1 MPRQTSPKD
10 AVRTWGAPTVRAGKP
25 LRPSRE
31 EAPSEASGASLRSF
45 DFSRISITPPPPPSA
60 SPERTAAAIRDAARD
75 GTRGAGGPLP
85 HGEAIQRSFGR
96 HDISRVRTH
105 ADGAAAA
112 AATRM
117 KAGAFTVGEHL
128 AFAGPP
134 GLRLAAHEA
143 AHAVQQRAG
152 ARPDGGVGRDGDVF
166 ERLADA
172 VAERVV
178 RGASSEALLDKLA
191 AGPRAGAPSGGRAA
205 PAVQLASWSSLY
217 GTNAED
223 KAKAVKAQIGD
234 ARPGWSAASDLA
246 SGGKKGTKVYGF
258 KLTAADI
265 LEVIR
270 TAESERG
277 VNNILGQPGTADRKT
292 HEDQIASYVQGM
304 AAAFDVME
312 IDTVES
318 QAAFAAHAVGETL
331 LSRFTEAQTKLFVD
345 DPKKAVVST
354 SLMTDKKDPTGKS
367 GQILGPRRYRGITN
381 IDPTGVIPDKDKGMA
396 AEDFNK
402 TFIGRGPIQVTDR
415 DNYMKT
421 LMYMETRADLLQETL
436 DKVPKERSQYRAEL
450 TEKLALVREAM
461 KAIEADPTAAADPK
475 YAFLFSAAFMHT
487 SVLLQTTA
495 SFGPEKDFTKS
506 AGFGG
511 GFKDDRG
518 PQKTKAYK
526 KAYEL
531 LIERNFGHQARMPEQ
546 YEEPRKWH
554 PPPPMP

>member
-10 AVRTWGAPTVRAGKP
+10 GVRKSGAPAVRAGEP
-25 LRPSRE
+25 PHPSLN
-31 EAPSEASGASLRSF
+31 EAPPKAAAGSLPPF
-45 DFSRISITPPPPPSA
+45 DFSRIPIAPPA
-60 SPERTAAAIRDAARD
+60 AAPETAPAAIRAAVRD

-85 HGEAIQRSFGR
+85 YREAIQRSFGR
-96 HDISRVRTH
+96 HDISRVRAH
-105 ADGAAAA
+105 ADEAAAA
-112 AATRM
+112 AATRV
-117 KAGAFTVGEHL
+117 KAGAFTIGEHV

-143 AHAVQQRAG
+143 AHVVQQRAG
-152 ARPDGGVGRDGDVF
+152 ATLAGGVGRDGDSF
-166 ERLADA
+166 ERHAYA

-178 RGASSEALLDKLA
+178 RGASSEALLDRLA
-191 AGPRAGAPSGGRAA
+191 AGRGGGAAGRAA

-223 KAKAVKAQIGD
+223 KAKALKAQIGG
-234 ARPGWSAASDLA
+234 ARPGWAAASDLTND
-246 SGGKKGTKVYGF
+246 GKKGTKVDGF

-265 LEVIR
+265 LEVIKA
-270 TAESERG
+270 AESERG
-277 VNNILGQPGTADRKT
+277 VNTILGKPGTTDRET
-292 HEDQIASYVQGM
+292 HEGQIASYVQGM

-318 QAAFAAHAVGETL
+318 QAAFVAHAVGETL

-345 DPKKAVVST
+345 DPTKAVVSR
-354 SLMTDKKDPTGKS
+354 SLKTDTGDPTGKS

-381 IDPTGVIPDKDKGMA
+381 IDPTGVIPDTSKGMA
-396 AEDFNK
+396 PEDFNK

-421 LMYMETRADLLQETL
+421 LMYMETRADLLQATL
-436 DKVPKERSQYRAEL
+436 DKVPQERAEYRAEL
-450 TEKLALVREAM
+450 TKKLALVREAM
-461 KAIEADPTAAADPK
+461 AAIEANPTAAADPK

-518 PQKTKAYK
+518 SQKTKAYK

-531 LIERNFGHQARMPEQ
+531 LIERNFGHQARIPEQ
-546 YEEPRKWH
+546 YDEPRKWH